1 MFYWFKNRPLTY
13 AYQQIP
19 VNFLISKRFA
29 ISTSKHELNGIF
41 FIDQLLWQKIFS
53 YLHVEQLWDK
63 LPSSYYN
70 YMYTFVYAFFE
81 YWKKMRT
88 SIFEVIETSSMKVD
102 CVKFKIEYSFNHNR
116 HSHRITQ
123 CPSDAHCTSI
133 VAIKIK
139 KIKVNK
145 TWKSI

>member
-1 MFYWFKNRPLTY
+1 M
-13 AYQQIP
+13 
-19 VNFLISKRFA
+19 
-29 ISTSKHELNGIF
+29 H
-41 FIDQLLWQKIFS
+41 FS
-53 YLHVEQLWDK
+53 SIE
-63 LPSSYYN
+63 
-70 YMYTFVYAFFE
+70 
-81 YWKKMRT
+81 KKMRT

-133 VAIKIK
+133 VAMKIK

-145 TWKSI
+145 T